1 MRKAAERAARGR
13 PARGVRRPVTAVLIK
28 TTARRLMAEGGTA
41 GLSLRAVARRLE
53 VTAPAIYNYFH
64 RLEDLITALVVDA
77 FTSLALAMEATEGEH
92 APGDVRERLCAL
104 CATYR
109 TWSLAHPVDVELISG
124 SPFPGYRPPDEL
136 CLPLGRR
143 PFLGIFRCFIE
154 AHRCGRLV
162 IPEEYRAL
170 PPAMASGIRAW
181 RRQSGIEMP
190 DGLVALLVDG
200 WARIHGMVLLELHGH
215 TRPLLGDPAA
225 FYRLEI
231 EAFADWMG
239 MKKKR

>member
-1 MRKAAERAARGR
+1 
-13 PARGVRRPVTAVLIK
+13 
-28 TTARRLMAEGGTA
+28 MAEGGTA
-41 GLSLRAVARRLE
+41 GLSLRAVARGLG
-53 VTAPAIYNYFH
+53 VTAPAIYNYYR

-77 FTSLALAMEATEGEH
+77 FTSLAEAMEATERGH
-92 APGDVRERLCAL
+92 AAGNVRERLCAL

-109 TWSLAHPVDVELISG
+109 TWALAHPVEFELISG
-124 SPFPGYRPPDEL
+124 SPFPGYRAPEEV

-154 AHRCGRLV
+154 AHRGGRLV
-162 IPEEYRAL
+162 IPEEYRTL
-170 PPAMASGIRAW
+170 PPGMAAGIAEW

-231 EAFADWMG
+231 EAFARWMG
-239 MKKKR
+239 MEEKR